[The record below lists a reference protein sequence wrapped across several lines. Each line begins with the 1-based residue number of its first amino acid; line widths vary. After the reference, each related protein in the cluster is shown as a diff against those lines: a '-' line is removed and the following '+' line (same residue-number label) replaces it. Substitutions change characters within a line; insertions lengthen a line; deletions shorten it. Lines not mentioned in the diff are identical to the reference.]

1 MNPCIV
7 RLVDPRAGGC
17 MTLQCQKDNNS
28 MTGAGQGQA
37 VGRVLRQYRY
47 CHDVY
52 GKQGGLRV
60 LLVPE

>member
-1 MNPCIV
+1 
-7 RLVDPRAGGC
+7 